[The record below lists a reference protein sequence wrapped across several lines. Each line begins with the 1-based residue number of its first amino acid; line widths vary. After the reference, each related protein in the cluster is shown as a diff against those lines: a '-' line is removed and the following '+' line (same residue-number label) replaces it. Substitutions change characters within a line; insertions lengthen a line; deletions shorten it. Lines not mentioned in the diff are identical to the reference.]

1 MRNHRSRPRS
11 LTFCSATSC
20 FIVTHF
26 TLICKLINV
35 CKKNQRRYRGCDII
49 VSMVRLPPELIAARG
64 IVSLYAFKSIFSNA
78 SISQKA
84 MYCGN
89 SKCCRLVRYYDLRY
103 IPYGDV
109 YLCPHCR
116 KANIIVKDFV
126 VEHGGSI
133 VYGSRP

>member
-1 MRNHRSRPRS
+1 
-11 LTFCSATSC
+11 
-20 FIVTHF
+20 
-26 TLICKLINV
+26 
-35 CKKNQRRYRGCDII
+35 
-49 VSMVRLPPELIAARG
+49 MVRLPPELIAARG

-103 IPYGDV
+103 IPYIPYGDV